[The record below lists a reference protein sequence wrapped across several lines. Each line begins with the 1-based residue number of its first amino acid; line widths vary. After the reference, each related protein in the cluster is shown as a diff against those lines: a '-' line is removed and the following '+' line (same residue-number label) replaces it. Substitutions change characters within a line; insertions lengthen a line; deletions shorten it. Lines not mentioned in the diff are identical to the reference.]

1 MSHDPSEMILLYAD
15 LVLKRHFLLVLIQ
28 NAVNILYKFFFF
40 FFLGFFDEQS

>member
-15 LVLKRHFLLVLIQ
+15 LVLKRHFLLVSIM
-28 NAVNILYKFFFF
+28 NAVNILYKIWL